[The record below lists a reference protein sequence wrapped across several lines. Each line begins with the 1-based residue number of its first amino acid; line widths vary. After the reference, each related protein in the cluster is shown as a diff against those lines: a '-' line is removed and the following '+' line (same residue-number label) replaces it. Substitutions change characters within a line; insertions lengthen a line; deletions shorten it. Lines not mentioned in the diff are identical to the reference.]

1 LALHPEYDKVLPC
14 QAKYTR
20 NNEKNSMG
28 NPFQDQLL
36 KAGLVTKKQVQKV
49 KKDAHK
55 KKKQQR
61 SKKDI
66 AIDETRLKA
75 EQAVKEKADLDR
87 ELNKKKQEQARK
99 KALSA
104 EIDQLIATN
113 RIERADDCELAYNF
127 EHSKEVRRIYIN
139 TEIKQQITKGKLG
152 IASIDGRY
160 ELVPKPI
167 AEKIQQRDES
177 RVILFSNEEQAID
190 EDDPYADY
198 QIPDDLT
205 W

>member
-1 LALHPEYDKVLPC
+1 
-14 QAKYTR
+14 
-20 NNEKNSMG
+20 MG

-55 KKKQQR
+55 KKKQQC
-61 SKKDI
+61 SKKAI

-75 EQAVKEKADLDR
+75 EQAAKEKADLDR
-87 ELNKKKQEQARK
+87 QLNKKKQEQARK

-104 EIDQLIATN
+104 EIDQLITTN
-113 RIERADDCELAYNF
+113 RIERGDDDELVYNF
-127 EHSKEVRRIYIN
+127 EHMKEVKRIYIN
-139 TEIKQQITKGKLG
+139 AEIKQQITQGRLG
-152 IASIDGRY
+152 IARIASRY

-177 RVILFSNEEQAID
+177 RVILYSDEEQAID